1 MRLRIKLLS
10 DSAFGRGDG
19 VAGLVDSEV
28 EHDARTGLPFIKGRT
43 IKGLLV
49 EACADLLY
57 ALHLQGNAAEGAY
70 KQAAQKLFGQP
81 GSTLAD
87 KGCLHV
93 GAALLP
99 DDFRQ
104 YVLVQVSQDTPTYTA
119 AQMLQAFT
127 TIRHQTA
134 VDTTTDMPKE
144 GSLRSIRVVLRETAF
159 EAALES
165 DRELVDEDYQLLA
178 ACAAGMK
185 WGGQNRTRGLGRLK
199 VELTDISGG
208 DPLAGFIESIG
219 GVA

>member
-1 MRLRIKLLS
+1 MRLRIELLS

-43 IKGLLV
+43 VKGLLV

-57 ALHLQGNAAEGAY
+57 ALEIHDNLVAKIYGE
-70 KQAAQKLFGQP
+70 AAQKLFGQP

-87 KGCLHV
+87 TGCLHV

-104 YVLVQVSQDTPTYTA
+104 HVLAQVSKSEPTYTP

-134 VDTTTDMPKE
+134 VNTATDTPQD
-144 GSLRSIRVVLRETAF
+144 GSLRSIRAVLRGTVF
-159 EAALES
+159 EAALHS
-165 DRELVDEDYQLLA
+165 DRELGDADYQLLA
-178 ACAAGMK
+178 ACAAGVK

-199 VELTDISGG
+199 VELGGLSG
-208 DPLAGFIESIG
+208 DPLAGFIQSIG
-219 GVA
+219 GAA